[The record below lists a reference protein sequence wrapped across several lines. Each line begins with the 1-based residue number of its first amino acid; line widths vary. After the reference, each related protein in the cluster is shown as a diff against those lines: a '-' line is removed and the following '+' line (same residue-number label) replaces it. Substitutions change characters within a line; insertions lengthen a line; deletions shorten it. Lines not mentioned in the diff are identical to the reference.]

1 MKKIMHKIKEILNKE
16 LTIKELCLMTFIISL
31 GIISVIYILNNV
43 TPFGDISL
51 LKVDFYHQYG
61 PMLGELYD
69 RVRSFSSLIYSFNM
83 GLGLPLFRNFLNY
96 MASPFNIIM
105 FLFKRDDLLTSFS
118 IIIGLKAVVSSVT
131 MIYYLSKKWKTTEL
145 YLVAFAL
152 LYAFSAY
159 FSAYY
164 WNLMWIDGMIFLP
177 LITLGIEQLIDNGKW
192 KLYTISLA
200 VMLVANYYIGYMIC
214 IFACL
219 YFLVYSF
226 NKFEFKKG
234 KILVS
239 LKIFL
244 KNGIKFFDF
253 SLLSGGLVAVFLIP
267 LYFSIASISATG
279 GNIPTSQYYLFSLSD
294 FFHYHFS
301 GVMTTV
307 FASDKI
313 NAPNVSC
320 GILTLFLLL
329 SFILNVEVSFK
340 EKMGYILLL
349 GFFILA
355 FFYAPLDYVLQGFH
369 VPNDLP
375 YRYSFIYS
383 FVLILISVYAFKNI
397 KKNNYRMI
405 MLIYIVLSM
414 VLLFMASNGY
424 VGINEDMIYINMGIL
439 GIYFILYSMVYA
451 NKINLKIVYI
461 IMVLVA
467 IGDVTLSINENF
479 NVDQVVSSFYNDYDN
494 VRNQIDYIHNYDD
507 SLFYR
512 IEKTN
517 RLTLNDTSWYDYY
530 GMTGFSSMNYENM
543 AILQYNLGMAGN
555 LINSYIYNQSTP
567 IYDTMFDIKYLM
579 DYSRDTKRY
588 SLLNYDKAQIYQ
600 YNYNVG
606 IGYGVNKDILKLSQQ
621 YENPFIMQNEYMKL
635 ATGIDEVLKPLNLI
649 NKETIYSNSNKT
661 VIKYTFKNYDDNL
674 YFYNKSNDVDFIII
688 DRCLYYN
695 NDNYANYDNVLS
707 GLYDRL
713 ENYNEEHIINF
724 ISSDKNVSIYIGYN
738 YKNDEKIDLYTI
750 DNDKFITAIDKLRG
764 NQLKLTSFKETRI
777 EGNITLDDN
786 MIVYTSI
793 PYDEGWYVL
802 VDNKEVKAKVLAKA
816 LLTFD
821 APSGEHK
828 IVIYYKIKGL
838 VLGLIIS
845 IISILIVC
853 SDIFFH
859 KKIMEL
865 LNK

>member
-1 MKKIMHKIKEILNKE
+1 
-16 LTIKELCLMTFIISL
+16 
-31 GIISVIYILNNV
+31 
-43 TPFGDISL
+43 
-51 LKVDFYHQYG
+51 
-61 PMLGELYD
+61 
-69 RVRSFSSLIYSFNM
+69 
-83 GLGLPLFRNFLNY
+83 
-96 MASPFNIIM
+96 
-105 FLFKRDDLLTSFS
+105 
-118 IIIGLKAVVSSVT
+118 
-131 MIYYLSKKWKTTEL
+131 
-145 YLVAFAL
+145 
-152 LYAFSAY
+152 
-159 FSAYY
+159 
-164 WNLMWIDGMIFLP
+164 
-177 LITLGIEQLIDNGKW
+177 
-192 KLYTISLA
+192 
-200 VMLVANYYIGYMIC
+200 
-214 IFACL
+214 
-219 YFLVYSF
+219 
-226 NKFEFKKG
+226 
-234 KILVS
+234 
-239 LKIFL
+239 
-244 KNGIKFFDF
+244 
-253 SLLSGGLVAVFLIP
+253 
-267 LYFSIASISATG
+267 
-279 GNIPTSQYYLFSLSD
+279 
-294 FFHYHFS
+294 
-301 GVMTTV
+301 
-307 FASDKI
+307 
-313 NAPNVSC
+313 
-320 GILTLFLLL
+320 
-329 SFILNVEVSFK
+329 
-340 EKMGYILLL
+340 
-349 GFFILA
+349 
-355 FFYAPLDYVLQGFH
+355 
-369 VPNDLP
+369 
-375 YRYSFIYS
+375 
-383 FVLILISVYAFKNI
+383 
-397 KKNNYRMI
+397 MI